1 MWTEAVRHFGDSGV
15 LLSMT
20 LESAG
25 IPVPS
30 EVVLPLAG
38 YLVSQG
44 SLAFWPVALMAIL
57 GQLLGSVLLFFVG
70 SVGGAP
76 LVAWLK
82 ERNPLL
88 RRELGHAEA
97 WFQRNGERAVA
108 IGRILPGVRTYI
120 SLPAGVVRMR
130 FARFL
135 GYTLPGTVLWS
146 LVLIE
151 LGRSTGQATQG
162 LAHAFTVVEVL
173 IGLVLVLAAVV
184 AWRRV
189 ARARRDAL

>member
-76 LVAWLK
+76 L
-82 ERNPLL
+82 
-88 RRELGHAEA
+88 G
-97 WFQRNGERAVA
+97 
-108 IGRILPGVRTYI
+108 
-120 SLPAGVVRMR
+120 
-130 FARFL
+130 
-135 GYTLPGTVLWS
+135 
-146 LVLIE
+146 IE
-151 LGRSTGQATQG
+151 LTLVRACNPGPCS
-162 LAHAFTVVEVL
+162 
-173 IGLVLVLAAVV
+173 GLVVV
-184 AWRRV
+184 G
-189 ARARRDAL
+189 